1 MKHIN
6 LVNSVFH
13 KFIFFDLIKFHL
25 KKAYKLSKSAL
36 CIFLTVVLLCIS
48 YLPSYADNLNAIVK
62 ATSVNIRSGPGVN
75 YNLLGQVSTGYAF
88 VTQGEAKDKDGYL
101 WYKFNYNGKDGY
113 IRSDFLRFPT
123 KYVYDSNFENYLSS
137 QGFPESYKVGLREV
151 HAEHPNWI
159 FTLYNTGI
167 DFDYAVENELL
178 GARTLVNASAISS
191 FKSTDA
197 GKYDYTTSKWTSFDG
212 SAWNAASREVIMYYL
227 DPRNFF
233 YDPYIFQFEEHTFNG
248 NLHTLDGV
256 KEMVKGTFLE
266 GQVETAGLSG
276 IDSPFTDMP
285 VIEGVNIIAPVSQG
299 DVNNA
304 PNLQSPIINA
314 PPITNTQDSSNTNVE
329 NNNQISPYSVEK
341 YGPGVLNGLVVPI
354 LKNTD
359 DVYGFTNVIYGPGA
373 SIVSPTTL
381 NVNTNEN
388 KFTFTYLPKGT
399 YTYADLIYDACRQV
413 NANPYV
419 IVSMILQEQG
429 KDGKSDSISGTNKKF
444 PNVYNYGNVNAF
456 TSNGLTAVENGLKF
470 ASEEGSYNRPWNSK
484 EKGIYGICDFYANS
498 YIKLG
503 QDTFYLKKWNVQGE
517 NMFTHQYMTNV
528 AGAAAEAQILTSAYD
543 EKMKNIPHEFKIP
556 IYNNMPETPCPIPT
570 KNGSPN
576 NKLKSLSIDNFT
588 LTPAFNMDIPNYT
601 LIVTENTKSVKIKAV
616 PYDQRASITGTG
628 TVKTETTN
636 TLAMI
641 NVVAENGDLRT
652 YAIGI
657 YRPGVENVKATQ
669 TENTASVLVVDNVV
683 SNESAYPNIVE
694 TNVNI
699 NNNTGVYYEPN
710 GIVIGKGPG
719 E

>member
-1 MKHIN
+1 MLN
-6 LVNSVFH
+6 FR
-13 KFIFFDLIKFHL
+13 L
-25 KKAYKLSKSAL
+25 KKTYKLSKKII
-36 CIFLTVVLLCIS
+36 CIVLAIILTNFW

-75 YNLLGQVSTGYAF
+75 YGLLGQVSTGYTF
-88 VTQGEAKDKDGYL
+88 VTSGEAKDKDGYL
-101 WYKFNYNGKDGY
+101 WYKFSYNGKDGY

-123 KYVYDSNFENYLSS
+123 KYIYDANFENYLAS

-151 HAEHPNWI
+151 HAEHPNWL
-159 FTLYNTGI
+159 FTLYNTSI

-178 GARTLVNASAISS
+178 GARTLVNANAISS
-191 FKSTDA
+191 FKSTDP

-212 SAWNAASREVIMYYL
+212 SAWNAASREAIMYYL

-233 YDPYIFQFEEHTFNG
+233 YDPYIFQFEEHTFNA
-248 NLHTLDGV
+248 NLHTIDGV
-256 KEMVKGTFLE
+256 KEMVKGTFLDST
-266 GQVETAGLSG
+266 VNTSGLSG
-276 IDSPFTDMP
+276 IQSPFIGTP
-285 VIEGVNIIAPVSQG
+285 VNENPNIIGPFSPG
-299 DVNNA
+299 SSNN
-304 PNLQSPIINA
+304 NQNSIGPIINEA
-314 PPITNTQDSSNTNVE
+314 PTSNGNNQNANIPNTENGPNTTSGNQ
-329 NNNQISPYSVEK
+329 NNNQLSPYSVEQ
-341 YGPGVLNGLVVPI
+341 YGPGYLNGIVVPI
-354 LKNTD
+354 LENTK

-373 SIVSPTTL
+373 T
-381 NVNTNEN
+381 VNNPAEFNINNQTA
-388 KFTFTYLPKGT
+388 FAFTYLPEGT

-429 KDGKSDSISGTNKKF
+429 KDGRSDSISGTNKKF

-528 AGAAAEAQILTSAYD
+528 AGAQAEAQILASAYD

-556 IYNNMPETPCPIPT
+556 IYNNMPDLPCPIPT
-570 KNGSPN
+570 KTGSPN

-616 PYDQRASITGTG
+616 AYDSKASITGAG

-636 TLAMI
+636 TLALI
-641 NVVAENGDLRT
+641 NVAAENGDVRT

-657 YRPGVENVKATQ
+657 YRPGVEDVKAPPE
-669 TENTASVLVVDNVV
+669 ENILPNLVVDTTVPNTPT
-683 SNESAYPNIVE
+683 YPNIVE
-694 TNVNI
+694 TNINI
-699 NNNTGVYYEPN
+699 NNNTGIYFDPN